1 MQKDNNEALS
11 AFVDGEH
18 SKNKDI
24 LEDLVHDDVMRE
36 VWKRY
41 HLIRD
46 CLRGNLSEKIHNNFI
61 SEVNQYLENEPTIIS
76 NNKTKQFKLEPVIG
90 FAIAASVAA
99 VAILGIQNKNNIPP
113 IELKDTIVMDE
124 NIIDSQFET
133 FSFPEIQISPAAVEQ
148 STQFNSITQQR
159 LNNYLINHSKYK
171 NNIKMNSVLPYARI
185 VTIESKE

>member
-61 SEVNQYLENEPTIIS
+61 SEVNQHLENEPTIIS